1 MHLLLSPGQ
10 RRLHERTAAIK
21 RQFDEMR
28 EILHRKWP
36 KAGYI
41 AYFQAYTNTYAPLD
55 QLKALYEQALEL
67 DGVVGLSIATR
78 PDCLPDKT
86 AAYLHDLA
94 KQTFLT
100 IELGLQSI
108 HDATARRINRCHT
121 YQEFLDGY
129 RKLEGISRCVH
140 IINGLPGENADMMRQ
155 TAQAV
160 GSLAP
165 EQIKI
170 HLLHVIRGTALAAE
184 YERGEFEAMTL
195 SDYVNIVCDQ
205 LERLPGD
212 TVIGRVTGDGVKEDL
227 IAPLWS
233 LKKFVVMNEID
244 KELKRRDSWQGKFRN
259 DEDERRKYEKTENR
273 AQKLNDDAVF
283 NSHMLNKPKSGW
295 RRSVEIQQSHDKHI
309 KNGSNNNL
317 GKGLNDRYL

>member
-1 MHLLLSPGQ
+1 MKESHPFLHSSSNKRYYTYDYFLKERFGQ
-10 RRLHERTAAIK
+10 KCFKIPLDAGFTCPNRDGRKGRGGCTFCSARGSGDFTRGPLPIK

-259 DEDERRKYEKTENR
+259 DEDKRRKYEKDGE
-273 AQKLNDDAVF
+273 
-283 NSHMLNKPKSGW
+283 
-295 RRSVEIQQSHDKHI
+295 
-309 KNGSNNNL
+309 
-317 GKGLNDRYL
+317 

>member
-1 MHLLLSPGQ
+1 M
-10 RRLHERTAAIK
+10 
-21 RQFDEMR
+21 
-28 EILHRKWP
+28 
-36 KAGYI
+36 
-41 AYFQAYTNTYAPLD
+41 
-55 QLKALYEQALEL
+55 
-67 DGVVGLSIATR
+67 
-78 PDCLPDKT
+78 
-86 AAYLHDLA
+86 A

-259 DEDERRKYEKTENR
+259 DEDEKAK
-273 AQKLNDDAVF
+273 
-283 NSHMLNKPKSGW
+283 
-295 RRSVEIQQSHDKHI
+295 I
-309 KNGSNNNL
+309 
-317 GKGLNDRYL
+317 

>member
-1 MHLLLSPGQ
+1 
-10 RRLHERTAAIK
+10 
-21 RQFDEMR
+21 
-28 EILHRKWP
+28 
-36 KAGYI
+36 
-41 AYFQAYTNTYAPLD
+41 
-55 QLKALYEQALEL
+55 
-67 DGVVGLSIATR
+67 
-78 PDCLPDKT
+78 
-86 AAYLHDLA
+86 
-94 KQTFLT
+94 
-100 IELGLQSI
+100 
-108 HDATARRINRCHT
+108 
-121 YQEFLDGY
+121 
-129 RKLEGISRCVH
+129 
-140 IINGLPGENADMMRQ
+140 MRQ

-259 DEDERRKYEKTENR
+259 DEDEKAK
-273 AQKLNDDAVF
+273 
-283 NSHMLNKPKSGW
+283 
-295 RRSVEIQQSHDKHI
+295 I
-309 KNGSNNNL
+309 
-317 GKGLNDRYL
+317 